1 MKNNIFKLFI
11 LVSLVTMFFSLI
23 SFNKVVKADTTYS
36 GFKDFSFVVNR
47 KIKYTGA
54 ELVWNVSITWKT
66 EEEIKYLEV
75 EMILEDG
82 HKEAVYI
89 DGRDNLANKNVI
101 KEENYYI
108 YTLEFDINSNDE
120 LQGIELIFTYSY
132 VDEIPSMDDLIIK
145 NYLLSTGHTN
155 YDETLSIWA
164 CLLIG
169 VIISISAAVS
179 TFIIIQNTKVD
190 LIKLKNDSEDDESY
204 ECPEE

>member
-1 MKNNIFKLFI
+1 MKNRILKSFIIVTFCILSFGLILSGNII
-11 LVSLVTMFFSLI
+11 
-23 SFNKVVKADTTYS
+23 KANSSYS
-36 GFKDFSFVVNR
+36 GFKDFSFTVNR

-54 ELVWNVSITWKT
+54 SIVWTVDINWKT

-89 DGRDNLANKNVI
+89 DGRDNLAI
-101 KEENYYI
+101 KEVTKEDEYYV
-108 YTLEFDINSNDE
+108 YSLEFDINSNAE

-132 VDEIPSMDDLIIK
+132 IDEIPNEDDLLVK

-190 LIKLKNDSEDDESY
+190 LIKIKDDSKDEEDDE
-204 ECPEE
+204 

>member
-1 MKNNIFKLFI
+1 MKNRILKSFIIVTLCILSFGLILSGNI
-11 LVSLVTMFFSLI
+11 
-23 SFNKVVKADTTYS
+23 VKANSSYS
-36 GFKDFSFVVNR
+36 GFKDFSFTVNR

-54 ELVWNVSITWKT
+54 SIVWTVDINWKT

-89 DGRDNLANKNVI
+89 DGRDNLAI
-101 KEENYYI
+101 KEVTKEDEYYV
-108 YTLEFDINSNDE
+108 YSLEFDINSNAE

-132 VDEIPSMDDLIIK
+132 IDEIPNEEDLLVK

-169 VIISISAAVS
+169 VIISISASVS

-190 LIKLKNDSEDDESY
+190 LIKIKDDSKDEEDDE
-204 ECPEE
+204 

>member
-1 MKNNIFKLFI
+1 MKNRILKSFI
-11 LVSLVTMFFSLI
+11 VVSLCLLSFGLI
-23 SFNKVVKADTTYS
+23 LSGNIVKANSSYS
-36 GFKDFSFVVNR
+36 GFKDFSFTVNR

-54 ELVWNVSITWKT
+54 SIVWTVDINWKT

-89 DGRDNLANKNVI
+89 DGRDNLAI
-101 KEENYYI
+101 KEVTKEDEYYV
-108 YTLEFDINSNDE
+108 YSLEFDINSDAE

-132 VDEIPSMDDLIIK
+132 IDEIPNEEDLLVK

-169 VIISISAAVS
+169 VIISISASVS

-190 LIKLKNDSEDDESY
+190 LIKIKDDSKDEEDDE
-204 ECPEE
+204 

>member
-1 MKNNIFKLFI
+1 MKNRILKSFIIVTLCILSFGLILSSNI
-11 LVSLVTMFFSLI
+11 
-23 SFNKVVKADTTYS
+23 VKANSSYS
-36 GFKDFSFVVNR
+36 GFKDFSFTVNR

-54 ELVWNVSITWKT
+54 SIVWTVDINWKT

-89 DGRDNLANKNVI
+89 DGRDNLAI
-101 KEENYYI
+101 KEVTKEDEYYV
-108 YTLEFDINSNDE
+108 YSLEFDINSDAE

-132 VDEIPSMDDLIIK
+132 IDEIPNEEDLLVK

-169 VIISISAAVS
+169 VIISISASVS

-190 LIKLKNDSEDDESY
+190 LIKIKDNSKDEEDDE
-204 ECPEE
+204 